1 VYYRF
6 SNRWFYEPEAVL
18 QIDGPT
24 NLARL
29 IEDGPRAFSAED
41 PVGSLYRATPPGDL
55 YDTALDDLEIGAALD
70 VTASVEGLDGIEI
83 GGDDVRHAYVG
94 GGLTGG
100 DVDDDAWVVA
110 VADGVV
116 SGMSP
121 LFEEERHERG
131 FAVLLDADRVP
142 VDGVDLQLLL
152 WEDGALRRLVVQG
165 AG

>member
-1 VYYRF
+1 
-6 SNRWFYEPEAVL
+6 
-18 QIDGPT
+18 
-24 NLARL
+24 
-29 IEDGPRAFSAED
+29 
-41 PVGSLYRATPPGDL
+41 VGSLYRATPLGDL
-55 YDTALDDLEIGAALD
+55 YDAALDDLEIGAALD
-70 VTASVEGLDGIEI
+70 ITASVEGLDAIES

-94 GGLTGG
+94 GGLTGS

-121 LFEEERHERG
+121 IFEEERHERG

-142 VDGVDLQLLL
+142 MDGVDLQLLL